1 MSPDIDH
8 LILCLTTY
16 RHSHNIQTSGHYF
29 SLATSIRPTNVLFTP
44 AKCLLQGYPF
54 SQLTTHV
61 IDLNSDMG
69 WLIQVERDS
78 GVGAKS
84 VTFGR
89 EDPWLASQSVTNT
102 HLTLQTSDQV

>member
-29 SLATSIRPTNVLFTP
+29 SLAISTRPTNVLFTP

-61 IDLNSDMG
+61 IDLGGDMS
-69 WLIQVERDS
+69 WLVQNEGNS
-78 GVGAKS
+78 GVGDK
-84 VTFGR
+84 TITCRR
-89 EDPWLASQSVTNT
+89 EDPWLAG
-102 HLTLQTSDQV
+102 